1 MLRFFV
7 CFCVVATLTFV
18 TVTPFC
24 GKMFD
29 CGCTLFEGMQYCNVY
44 NTEGPR
50 CPWCSYG
57 ALFFTGQLGLI
68 LAGTGLTIWAV
79 LKWIKP
85 VFWLGVMTGVIAYLL
100 LSSLVGLGIA
110 LYVGYPSFYGVGL

>member
-18 TVTPFC
+18 TVTPLC

-68 LAGTGLTIWAV
+68 LAGTGLAIWAV